1 METDLIG
8 QNESIRILNETLK
21 DPPHLFF
28 TGGYGCGKTTFMN
41 AFIKAYYKQFNIENP
56 GPDYILNLSSDQ
68 DRGIHCVR
76 QSVAEFV
83 RHAPKESGIY
93 RWIICDDSDSLPI
106 ISQQALRRP
115 METHNHITRFIFC
128 SRYSTDLIEPLRSR
142 CLHIELETISPLD
155 LLQHFK
161 QKYNANHLEFSM
173 SATVMFLN
181 IGQTPTEMK
190 NMLVLLAT
198 YFKKKHTLTQ
208 ENILFLFGSP
218 SYSLCMNL
226 LEKYLRKDYD
236 NCIDIFFRI
245 WKTGI
250 SYEDFLNEMNTTLR
264 QIPQLPPKK
273 SQKLHEIILKGWIY
287 FAQGKTHSLDMI
299 RLLFTEN

>member
-1 METDLIG
+1 MESDLIG

-28 TGGYGCGKTTFMN
+28 TGGYGSGKTTFMN
-41 AFIKAYYKQFNIENP
+41 AFIKAYYKQFQIDNP
-56 GPDYILNLSSDQ
+56 GSEYILNLSSDQ

-83 RHAPKESGIY
+83 RHAPKEPGIY

-161 QKYNANHLEFSM
+161 EKYNAKHIEFTVP
-173 SATVMFLN
+173 ATVMFLN

-190 NMLVLLAT
+190 NMLILLGT
-198 YFKKKHTLTQ
+198 YFKEKRNITQ
-208 ENILFLFGSP
+208 EDILFLFGSP

-226 LEKYLRKDYD
+226 LQKYLKKEYD
-236 NCIDIFFRI
+236 DCIDIFFRI

-273 SQKLHEIILKGWIY
+273 SQRLHEIILKGWIY

>member
-8 QNESIRILNETLK
+8 QTESIRILNETLK
-21 DPPHLFF
+21 EPPHFFF

-56 GPDYILNLSSDQ
+56 GAEYILNLSSDQ

-83 RHAPKESGIY
+83 RHAPKQSGIY

-142 CLHIELETISPLD
+142 CLHIEIETISPLD
-155 LLQHFK
+155 LFQHFK
-161 QKYNANHLEFSM
+161 RKYNATHIELTVP
-173 SATVMFLN
+173 ATIMFLN

-190 NMLVLLAT
+190 NMLILLST
-198 YFKKKHTLTQ
+198 YFKEKRALTQ
-208 ENILFLFGSP
+208 EDILYLFGSP

-226 LEKYLRKDYD
+226 LQKYLKKDYD
-236 NCIDIFFRI
+236 ECIDIFFRI

-273 SQKLHEIILKGWIY
+273 SQRLHEIILKGWIY

>member
-8 QNESIRILNETLK
+8 QDESMRILHETLK

-28 TGGYGCGKTTFMN
+28 TGGYGCGKTTMMS
-41 AFIKAYYKQFNIENP
+41 AFIKAYYKQFNIDNP
-56 GPDYILNLSSDQ
+56 GPEYILNLSSDQ

-83 RHAPKESGIY
+83 RHAPKQLGIY

-142 CLHIELETISPLD
+142 CLHIELENISPLE
-155 LLQHFK
+155 LLNHFK
-161 QKYNANHLEFSM
+161 RKYNANHIEFTM
-173 SATVMFLN
+173 PATLMFLN
-181 IGQTPTEMK
+181 IAQTPTEMK

-198 YFKKKHTLTQ
+198 HFKDHHKLTDDD
-208 ENILFLFGSP
+208 ILFLFGSP

-226 LEKYLRKDYD
+226 LQKYLKKEYD
-236 NCIDIFFRI
+236 DCIDIFFRI

-273 SQKLHEIILKGWIY
+273 SQRLHEIILKGWIY

-299 RLLFTEN
+299 RLLFSEN